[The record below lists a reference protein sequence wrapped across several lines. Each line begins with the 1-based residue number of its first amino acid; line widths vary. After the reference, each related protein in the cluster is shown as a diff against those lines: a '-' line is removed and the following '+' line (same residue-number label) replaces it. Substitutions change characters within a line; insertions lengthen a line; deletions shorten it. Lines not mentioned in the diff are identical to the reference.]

1 MNREYRIV
9 GKELVLVALVI
20 FLSLMLSGSLYKARV
35 QKENA
40 KILRN
45 ELTMLRSGVMLYY
58 TLNKKFPDSL
68 ESLEKES
75 YESPDGKK
83 MVYLEKMPPQKK
95 GEYIDPFGE
104 TYQYN
109 SKTGWIESKAK
120 GFHYW

>member
-1 MNREYRIV
+1 MNKEYRIV

-40 KILRN
+40 KVLRN

-68 ESLEKES
+68 ESLEKEM
-75 YESPDGKK
+75 YEFPNGEKK
-83 MVYLEKMPPQKK
+83 VYLEKMPPQNN

-104 TYQYN
+104 VYHYN
-109 SKTGWIESKAK
+109 SKTGWVESRAK
-120 GFHYW
+120 GFHFW